1 MIGYVDDDILLSG
14 WHGATF
20 RWKRYY
26 RWSEGWS
33 HDHCDFC
40 FATFVDSGND
50 DPLPGTLN
58 EGYAQTAHGNFP
70 DDYDWVCAACF
81 EKLHEKAEWTV
92 IE

>member
-1 MIGYVDDDILLSG
+1 MIGYVDDDILLNG

-40 FATFVDSGND
+40 FATFVDSGSD
-50 DPLPGTLN
+50 DPRPGTLN
-58 EGYAQTAHGNFP
+58 EGYAQTAHDKSPMTMIGYVLSALRSCTKRR
-70 DDYDWVCAACF
+70 DGQS
-81 EKLHEKAEWTV
+81 
-92 IE
+92 